1 MSLNWYSAA
10 DDPEVVE
17 FGPVRALSIMG
28 QGEPGG
34 AVYGTSVGA
43 LYAAAGAL
51 IGVAARHG
59 RMFELPCLE
68 GRWWVEDERSPFDVP
83 REEWWWHLFLRLP
96 DAAGVTGNGPVSG
109 GENDAMGGSAG
120 EALNGLADKTGNGL
134 AGGAVNGPVDAVSDG
149 PVDAT
154 SDGPVGAASD
164 GPVDV
169 TSDGPVDATS
179 DGPVGAAWDDA
190 WVDEAREAA
199 RHPAAARVQLV
210 TFTEGLCVQALH
222 RGPYAE
228 EPKTLARMEAHIR
241 DAGFVR
247 NGLHHEIYLSDV
259 RETDPE
265 KMRTILRQPVRS
277 A

>member
-17 FGPVRALSIMG
+17 FGPVRALSATG

-43 LYAAAGAL
+43 LYAVAGEL

-59 RMFELPCLE
+59 RLFELPCLE
-68 GRWWVEDERSPFDVP
+68 GRWWVEDERPPFDVP

-96 DAAGVTGNGPVSG
+96 DAAGVAGNGPVSG

-120 EALNGLADKTGNGL
+120 EAGNGP
-134 AGGAVNGPVDAVSDG
+134 A
-149 PVDAT
+149 
-154 SDGPVGAASD
+154 D

-169 TSDGPVDATS
+169 TSDGPV
-179 DGPVGAAWDDA
+179 GAVWDDA

-241 DAGFVR
+241 DAGFIP

>member
-1 MSLNWYSAA
+1 MSLDWYSAA

-34 AVYGTSVGA
+34 AVYGTSAGA
-43 LYAAAGAL
+43 LYAVARAL

-59 RMFELPCLE
+59 RVFEMPCLE
-68 GRWWVEDERSPFDVP
+68 GRWWVEDERPPFDVP

-96 DAAGVTGNGPVSG
+96 DAAGG
-109 GENDAMGGSAG
+109 
-120 EALNGLADKTGNGL
+120 
-134 AGGAVNGPVDAVSDG
+134 
-149 PVDAT
+149 
-154 SDGPVGAASD
+154 
-164 GPVDV
+164 
-169 TSDGPVDATS
+169 
-179 DGPVGAAWDDA
+179 AWDDA

-199 RHPAAARVQLV
+199 RHPAAARVQFV

-265 KMRTILRQPVRS
+265 KMRTILRQPVR
-277 A
+277 AA

>member
-17 FGPVRALSIMG
+17 FGPVRALSITG

-43 LYAAAGAL
+43 LYAVAGEL

-59 RMFELPCLE
+59 WMFELPCLE
-68 GRWWVEDERSPFDVP
+68 GRWWVEDERPPFDVP

-96 DAAGVTGNGPVSG
+96 DAAGVAGNGPVSG

-120 EALNGLADKTGNGL
+120 EAVNGPTGGAVNGPVDMTSDGP
-134 AGGAVNGPVDAVSDG
+134 AGGAVNGPVDM
-149 PVDAT
+149 T
-154 SDGPVGAASD
+154 SDGPAGGAVN
-164 GPVDV
+164 GPVDM
-169 TSDGPVDATS
+169 TW

-241 DAGFVR
+241 DAGFVP